1 MKLALAVAW
10 LAAPVVAL
18 WLVGCASPVSVTAP
32 ACSITAE
39 LRTSERIS
47 CTAEGVTV
55 ERASI
60 AETVKAS
67 GGLLGGA
74 LRTLL
79 GAP

>member
-1 MKLALAVAW
+1 MRF
-10 LAAPVVAL
+10 
-18 WLVGCASPVSVTAP
+18 LVSACFATIFGCASPVSVTAP
-32 ACSITAE
+32 SCTITAE
-39 LRTSERIS
+39 LRTGERIA
-47 CTAEGVTV
+47 CTADGVTV

-60 AETVKAS
+60 ADTVRAS